1 MAAVQHHLER
11 IATYLKARCGD
22 DVSLADVLALA
33 EITAQS
39 LQDLFAS
46 LDSRM
51 HRELRGIAD
60 YIATMKAEI
69 EALQFGEIKRTRI
82 PAAGRELDAVVKATE
97 AASNTIME
105 CAEAV
110 LAADAGDPAA
120 FKATV
125 EEKMLIVFEACAF
138 QDIAG
143 QRISKVLDTLAHIE
157 ARVARLADAMR
168 GPDASGYLNDGERAR
183 AERRERLLLHGPQV
197 AGDSGNDQDAIDAL
211 FADALPAKP

>member
-11 IATYLKARCGD
+11 VAIYLKSRRD
-22 DVSLADVLALA
+22 DDASLADVLALA

-39 LQDLFAS
+39 LQGLFES
-46 LDSRM
+46 LDADM

-60 YIATMKAEI
+60 YIAAVKAEI
-69 EALQFGEIKRTRI
+69 GALQLGEIKRTRI

-110 LAADAGDPAA
+110 LAADADDPAA
-120 FKATV
+120 FKAMV

-157 ARVARLADAMR
+157 ARVVRLTQALRGADA
-168 GPDASGYLNDGERAR
+168 GGTLNEHERAH
-183 AERRERLLLHGPQV
+183 AERRERLLLHGPQ
-197 AGDSGNDQDAIDAL
+197 ATADGNDQDAIDAL
-211 FADALPAKP
+211 FADALPAKA

>member
-1 MAAVQHHLER
+1 
-11 IATYLKARCGD
+11 
-22 DVSLADVLALA
+22 DVLALA

-39 LQDLFAS
+39 LQGLFET
-46 LDSRM
+46 LDAGM
-51 HRELRGIAD
+51 YRELRGIAD

-110 LAADAGDPAA
+110 LAADAGDPVA

-157 ARVARLADAMR
+157 ARVARLASAMR
-168 GPDASGYLNDGERAR
+168 GPDAGGYLNDGERTR
-183 AERRERLLLHGPQV
+183 AERRKRLLLPGPQT
-197 AGDSGNDQDAIDAL
+197 AAHGTDQDRNDGP
-211 FADALPAKP
+211 FPHTRPEQ

>member
-11 IATYLKARCGD
+11 VAAYLKARRDD

-39 LQDLFAS
+39 LQGLFAS
-46 LDSRM
+46 LDGRM

-69 EALQFGEIKRTRI
+69 EALQFGEIKRTRM

-110 LAADAGDPAA
+110 LAAGADDPAA
-120 FKATV
+120 FKAMV

-168 GPDASGYLNDGERAR
+168 GPDAGGYLNDGERVR
-183 AERRERLLLHGPQV
+183 AERRERLLLHGPQ
-197 AGDSGNDQDAIDAL
+197 ASGDGNDQDAIDAL
-211 FADALPAKP
+211 FADAGP